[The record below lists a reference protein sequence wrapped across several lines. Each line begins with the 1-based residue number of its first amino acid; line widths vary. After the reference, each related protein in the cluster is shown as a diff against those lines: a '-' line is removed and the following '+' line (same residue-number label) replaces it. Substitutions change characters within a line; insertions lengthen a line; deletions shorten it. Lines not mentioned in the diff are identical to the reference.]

1 MARSDGYGTRPG
13 HPAPQRLG
21 HPLDQ
26 AAAPQHGQQQGGWPD
41 GNDYGAQYPQDPYW
55 QQPVPPQGGFEPAA
69 PGGYGQ
75 PVEPMAPDPRYP
87 AQPPHNPYAGGQDG
101 YHYPQ
106 APGFDSYDPAS
117 QPSLGVPNQGHPGGG
132 YGAPPDFPSFTEPA
146 PNGYA
151 PPYEPQQY
159 QPTREPHLDP
169 GRGYPGA
176 GNMHGQFQ
184 DYLQP
189 TAPPMPQEPVG
200 PAYPD
205 LSPRNAF
212 DSERQGLRGSEFED
226 WPRNDDASN
235 QDFGGYDPSSQFA
248 PAAAAHGDYADAG
261 WGQQEGGGNFTLD
274 SGPIFASAGYDTTQD
289 LALHAEYDD
298 EEEYEDDEPAERPR
312 SRIGWI
318 MMALVGAVMIG
329 GGLAYGYKIVLGPSS
344 TQVASTPV
352 VKGTSQPPKVRPED
366 PGGRSF
372 DHTDSKILGRLSEP
386 RNSASAEDG
395 SRRVSTVMIGRN
407 GDIVAPRSAPTP
419 SATPPDNPVVAV
431 PGLTL
436 VDGFGGA
443 ATRPPVTPTAATNA
457 PQQPIVVQ
465 PPASTGP
472 RSPARPVVI
481 TRDPSTSSGSSSAGA
496 PPPAAKPA
504 ETSERVT
511 TARAA
516 VATPK
521 NTAPV
526 TTASTGPSASAASSA
541 GYVAVLASVPVSSTS
556 RVDALAQYADLQ
568 QNYSSVLG
576 ARTPD
581 VREANL
587 GSRGRYHRLMVGPPG
602 SKESAAQLCSQL
614 KSAGYSGCWI
624 TTY

>member
-13 HPAPQRLG
+13 HPAPQQQHG

-26 AAAPQHGQQQGGWPD
+26 SAAPQHGQQNSGWPN
-41 GNDYGAQYPQDPYW
+41 GQDYGGQYPQDPYW
-55 QQPVPPQGGFEPAA
+55 QQPVPPQGRYEPVA

-75 PVEPMAPDPRYP
+75 PIEPVPPPDPRYP
-87 AQPPHNPYAGGQDG
+87 SAPQHNPYGGGQDG

-106 APGFDSYDPAS
+106 APGFEPYDSAS
-117 QPSLGVPNQGHPGGG
+117 QPSLGIPNQGNPGAG
-132 YGAPPDFPSFTEPA
+132 YGAPPEFPSYPEPA
-146 PNGYA
+146 LGGYA

-169 GRGYPGA
+169 GRGYPAA
-176 GNMHGQFQ
+176 GDMHGQFQ

-189 TAPPMPQEPVG
+189 TAPSMPEEPVVPG
-200 PAYPD
+200 YPD
-205 LSPRNAF
+205 LGSRNAF
-212 DSERQGLRGSEFED
+212 DTERPGLRGSEFED
-226 WPRNDDASN
+226 WPRNEEQGN
-235 QDFGGYDPSSQFA
+235 HDFGGYDPSSQFT
-248 PAAAAHGDYADAG
+248 PAAAAHGEYADGG
-261 WGQQEGGGNFTLD
+261 WGQQEAGSNFALD
-274 SGPIFASAGYDTTQD
+274 SGPIFASAGYDATQD

-318 MMALVGAVMIG
+318 VMALVGTVMIG
-329 GGLAYGYKIVLGPSS
+329 GAMAYGYKIVVGPSA

-352 VKGTSQPPKVRPED
+352 VKGASQPPKVRPED

-386 RNSASAEDG
+386 RNSGAADDG

-407 GDIVAPRSAPTP
+407 GDIVTPRSAPTP
-419 SATPPDNPVVAV
+419 SETPPNNPVVAV

-443 ATRPPVTPTAATNA
+443 ATRPPVTPTAATNT

-481 TRDPSTSSGSSSAGA
+481 TRDQGTSGSSSAA

-504 ETSERVT
+504 DTSERVT
-511 TARAA
+511 SARVAA
-516 VATPK
+516 AAPK

-526 TTASTGPSASAASSA
+526 TTASTGPSTSAAASA
-541 GYVAVLASVPVSSTS
+541 GYVAVLASVPVSTTS

-576 ARTPD
+576 SRTPD

-614 KSAGYSGCWI
+614 KVAGYSGCWI